1 VNWWKVVLVGL
12 VAGGATGLTAA
23 APVLA
28 GTEPAPPV
36 EPEAPTPPPP
46 STPDPVP
53 EREIISDPSALIQ
66 VPAGCPSP
74 PPADLAFVGT
84 VLAKDEFVEKGTV
97 RFQIEQVRAG
107 DATPYAVDGLVDVRF
122 GPDSQYIEVD
132 EQYLVSAAV
141 DADIGA
147 LASKVSP
154 ETLLCGGD
162 AVVGLEDTE
171 VVCPVVDDPVQT
183 IHVDGTPVESGL
195 LTPLLDDKRLLLS
208 TLLVPAA
215 IAGVVLI
222 GLVLLR
228 RALSLGM
235 RGIFALGRAAVVPTG
250 DHRAARVRR
259 HATPAEAAALG
270 LDVDEDAGGDA
281 RPALDPNLVDV

>member
-1 VNWWKVVLVGL
+1 MFVGL
-12 VAGGATGLTAA
+12 VAGGAMGSASA
-23 APVLA
+23 VPVLA
-28 GTEPAPPV
+28 GTEPEAPT
-36 EPEAPTPPPP
+36 EPEALTPAPPPTPAPA
-46 STPDPVP
+46 PD
-53 EREIISDPSALIQ
+53 REIISDPTALIQ

-97 RFQIEQVRAG
+97 RFQIDQVRAG
-107 DATPYAVDGLVDVRF
+107 DATPYAVEGVVDVRF
-122 GPDSQYIEVD
+122 GPDSQYIGLD

-147 LASKVSP
+147 LASKVAP
-154 ETLLCGGD
+154 ETLLFGGD

-228 RALSLGM
+228 RAFSLGM
-235 RGIFALGRAAVVPTG
+235 RGIFALGRASVVPTG

-259 HATPAEAAALG
+259 HVTPAEAAELG
-270 LDVDEDAGGDA
+270 LDVDEDADGDA
-281 RPALDPNLVDV
+281 RPAVDPNLVDV